1 MNEPTPT
8 NPTPTAVPWTPDMQ
22 TQPAPVVSPAP
33 SPVPAPLQAP
43 VQQTAPAQP
52 AYPATP
58 QYQAAQPV
66 APQPASPQPAAPH
79 QPVQAYAPQP
89 QAQPAPRVQ
98 QHAPMAQQPRYAQP
112 AAPQHLAPMQAPH
125 GQAPQA
131 HAQQPQVQHPQ
142 GQPVHGQYT
151 PPAAPQHFPQAAIPP
166 LVAAHAQTAAQAVP
180 AESNS
185 LIAKLLKR
193 APKAELAPAADI
205 QMPHASESLFNKNF
219 ALGAVTGLV
228 IGAFVLPML
237 LNKIGIGNAP
247 APKQALAA
255 VPASVSNVAAPVP
268 ADAET
273 FIDQAIAAE
282 SP

>member
-22 TQPAPVVSPAP
+22 TPPAPVVSPTP
-33 SPVPAPLQAP
+33 SPVPAPLQPP
-43 VQQTAPAQP
+43 VQQTTAAQP
-52 AYPATP
+52 AYPA
-58 QYQAAQPV
+58 AAQP
-66 APQPASPQPAAPH
+66 AAQR

-98 QHAPMAQQPRYAQP
+98 QHAPAAQQPRYAQP
-112 AAPQHLAPMQAPH
+112 AAPQHMAPMQAPH
-125 GQAPQA
+125 GQAPHA
-131 HAQQPQVQHPQ
+131 HAQQPQVQHAQVQHAQ
-142 GQPVHGQYT
+142 GQPVHGQYA

-180 AESNS
+180 AESKS

-193 APKAELAPAADI
+193 APKAELAPATNV
-205 QMPHASESLFNKNF
+205 QMPQASESLLNKNF

-247 APKQALAA
+247 APKQALATA
-255 VPASVSNVAAPVP
+255 PASVSNVAAPVP

-273 FIDQAIAAE
+273 FIDRAIADE
-282 SP
+282 TP

>member
-22 TQPAPVVSPAP
+22 TPPAPVVSPTP
-33 SPVPAPLQAP
+33 SPVPAPLQPP
-43 VQQTAPAQP
+43 VQQTTAAQP
-52 AYPATP
+52 AYPA
-58 QYQAAQPV
+58 AAQP
-66 APQPASPQPAAPH
+66 AAQR

-98 QHAPMAQQPRYAQP
+98 QHAPAAQQPRYAQP
-112 AAPQHLAPMQAPH
+112 AAPQHMAPMQAPH
-125 GQAPQA
+125 GQAPHA
-131 HAQQPQVQHPQ
+131 HAQQPQVQHAQ
-142 GQPVHGQYT
+142 GQPVHGQYA

-166 LVAAHAQTAAQAVP
+166 LVAAQAQTAAQAVP
-180 AESNS
+180 AESKS

-193 APKAELAPAADI
+193 APKAELAPATNV
-205 QMPHASESLFNKNF
+205 QMPQASESLLNKNF

-247 APKQALAA
+247 APKQALATA
-255 VPASVSNVAAPVP
+255 PASVSNVAAPVP

-273 FIDQAIAAE
+273 FIDRAIANE
-282 SP
+282 TP